1 MRVRRLLALAATVA
15 MTAAAGTVLGTT
27 PADAAPAWRLVSRLD
42 AGKSP
47 ELATNRS
54 GLMVAAWVSSTR
66 IRASFRAPGGSWQ
79 QPVTVASAHAGS
91 TPAIRLGP
99 PTVVLDDAGTA
110 TVTWAESESE
120 SPETGIFSVSGSMT
134 GWSRPQQR
142 QGPVAGPLENY
153 RDVSGPVTAMGRDG
167 SVYTTWSLQGCARY
181 TPPNPRDYYC
191 LEFVSADYF
200 ASRSPSGVW
209 TAPERL
215 DAETGA
221 ADIAVGPDDTVVI
234 AGTAQ
239 AGAADSNRRSAT
251 AVTRSPSGAWSPV
264 KVLDRPG
271 HSMAFGMRVHLAA
284 DDTNVTAVF
293 GECDANTRCHVAAS
307 RGPAFA
313 TTSVI
318 SAEVDRPR
326 VNVESDPV
334 RVASSPGGEVVA
346 LWNLDIGREER
357 SEGVIR
363 SSRRGTGTGVWE
375 PARTLASGL
384 QYNQTDLAGVAIDD
398 DGTAIAGWNSSTYS
412 RTTGYTETAQVALRS
427 EAGTWT
433 TPQEVRAGYSLG
445 PVSTRA
451 GSGSTVL
458 ATNGGQHRL
467 ERPHRRHRRAQHPVD
482 RPTLAHH
489 DRRELPGHMDRN
501 RRPVLGRPDDRATA
515 CSHLARRLRSVVHL
529 EKPARRAHGHLSGLP
544 RPHVLLQGPQHRR
557 RRQHRGMVGPAVP
570 YDARRRP
577 QPASKRRLEAGDGER
592 HLPRDGDP
600 DHEARPAA
608 EPQRCSRPGV
618 RAGRHHVPD
627 VWLGSGV
634 HRGQGR
640 ANGLAALPADHEEAG
655 GAACVVSL
663 SGHAEN
669 RSDCAELRQTGA
681 RRRDRGHPLGDGL
694 ELRGSV
700 FTMRPG
706 TRSRR
711 TSTASRAAVPM

>member
-313 TTSVI
+313 ATSVI
-318 SAEVDRPR
+318 SAEVDQPR

-334 RVASSPGGEVVA
+334 RLASSPGGEVVA

-427 EAGTWT
+427 AAGTWT

-458 ATNGGQHRL
+458 ATNGASIGWSDRIDDTAAPSTRLTGPRSRTTTAVSFPVTWTASDGQSWVARTTVQ
-467 ERPHRRHRRAQHPVD
+467 RRAATWRGGFGRWSSWRRPRDARTPTYRGSPGRTYCFRARSTDAAGNIGAWSGQQCRTTPVD
-482 RPTLAHH
+482 
-489 DRRELPGHMDRN
+489 DRSL
-501 RRPVLGRPDDRATA
+501 RASSGWKRVTV
-515 CSHLARRLRSVVHL
+515 SGTYRGTETRTTRHGRRL
-529 EKPARRAHGHLSGLP
+529 
-544 RPHVLLQGPQHRR
+544 
-557 RRQHRGMVGPAVP
+557 
-570 YDARRRP
+570 
-577 QPASKRRLEAGDGER
+577 
-592 HLPRDGDP
+592 
-600 DHEARPAA
+600 
-608 EPQRCSRPGV
+608 
-618 RAGRHHVPD
+618 
-627 VWLGSGV
+627 
-634 HRGQGR
+634 
-640 ANGLAALPADHEEAG
+640 
-655 GAACVVSL
+655 SL
-663 SGHAEN
+663 SGAH
-669 RSDCAELRQTGA
+669 G
-681 RRRDRGHPLGDGL
+681 RGFALVAITC
-694 ELRGSV
+694 RTCGSV
-700 FTMRPG
+700 RVSIGGRAVRTVSL
-706 TRSRR
+706 RSRR
-711 TSTASRAAVPM
+711 TMKEQVVPLVSYRSVGTRKIVLTVRSYGRLVRVDGIAVIR